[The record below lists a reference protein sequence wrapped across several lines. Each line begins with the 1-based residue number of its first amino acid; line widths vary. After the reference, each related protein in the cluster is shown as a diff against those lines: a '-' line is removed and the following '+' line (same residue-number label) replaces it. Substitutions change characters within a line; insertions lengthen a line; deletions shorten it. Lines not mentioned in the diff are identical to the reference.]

1 MTRLIVRRSLFAVVQ
16 LIGASI
22 IVFVLVRMLPGDPA
36 TTMLGSTASPEQVA
50 ALQEHLGLDK
60 PIPEQYLIWVGGV
73 FSGDLGQSIVTGN
86 PVTSDIGERLPAT
99 LELITVTLLVVIVI
113 LIPLGIATARRS
125 RRLYARV
132 ADKGVFTY
140 GMLAGAAPDFWLGL
154 MLLYV
159 FFSTL
164 GVAPAP
170 TGRLDLDVVPPATI
184 TGSLIIDSTVT
195 ANWAALRS
203 ALSHLVLPVV
213 TLAFVYGAPILKM
226 TRQTVIRMLD
236 AEFVQQARASGISEG
251 AILRIAFKNSLPPVI
266 TLIGVTYGFVVG
278 GAVLV
283 ETVFSWGGL
292 GQYAVQAITNA
303 DFPAIQGFVL
313 VATSIS
319 ILVYLL
325 VDVVYHV
332 IDPRT

>member
-1 MTRLIVRRSLFAVVQ
+1 
-16 LIGASI
+16 
-22 IVFVLVRMLPGDPA
+22 
-36 TTMLGSTASPEQVA
+36 
-50 ALQEHLGLDK
+50 
-60 PIPEQYLIWVGGV
+60 
-73 FSGDLGQSIVTGN
+73 
-86 PVTSDIGERLPAT
+86 
-99 LELITVTLLVVIVI
+99 
-113 LIPLGIATARRS
+113 
-125 RRLYARV
+125 
-132 ADKGVFTY
+132 
-140 GMLAGAAPDFWLGL
+140 
-154 MLLYV
+154 
-159 FFSTL
+159 
-164 GVAPAP
+164 
-170 TGRLDLDVVPPATI
+170 
-184 TGSLIIDSTVT
+184 
-195 ANWAALRS
+195 
-203 ALSHLVLPVV
+203 
-213 TLAFVYGAPILKM
+213 
-226 TRQTVIRMLD
+226 RMLD

-332 IDPRT
+332 IDPRS